1 MQRTTPLNTCRIHTV
16 DCMSFG
22 VSMRIQVGSDDLF
35 DALPGLLPLATQV
48 KNGAISEAET
58 FSLLPPD
65 EQHGYRCLVGAELT
79 LESAAAEP
87 VLKQLSG
94 ELMKHVANYCPDR
107 VFVHAGVVG
116 WKGRALVL
124 PGTSFAGKTTLTAA
138 LVRAGA
144 TYYSD
149 EFAAVDEK
157 GWVHPYA
164 RDLQIREPGKTELR
178 NTTVA
183 SLQGHAGTAPLRVA
197 QVVFARYEPGA
208 RWNPRPLTPGSAVL
222 EMIRHTIPVQRIP
235 RLVMSTLTAMLE
247 GATAWSSCRDEADVV
262 AQLLLRSLESG
273 DSSSVAP
280 DARTLRR
287 EEALA

>member
-1 MQRTTPLNTCRIHTV
+1 
-16 DCMSFG
+16 MSFG
-22 VSMRIQVGSDDLF
+22 VAMRIKVGGDDLF
-35 DALPGLLPLATQV
+35 DALPDLLPLATHV
-48 KNGAISEAET
+48 NAEAVFEAET

-65 EQHGYRCLVGAELT
+65 EQHGYRCLVGTELA
-79 LESAAAEP
+79 LESAQAGP
-87 VLKQLSG
+87 VLKQFSG

-149 EFAAVDEK
+149 EFAAVDEE

-164 RDLQIREPGKTELR
+164 RDLQIREPGKTEQR

-183 SLQGHAGTAPLRVA
+183 SLQGHAGTVPLRVA
-197 QVVFARYEPGA
+197 QVVFARYEHGA
-208 RWNPRPLTPGSAVL
+208 QWNPRPLTPGMAVL
-222 EMIRHTIPVQRIP
+222 EMIQHTIPVQRVP
-235 RLVMSTLTAMLE
+235 RLVMSTLTAMLD

-262 AQLLLRSLESG
+262 AQFLLRSLESG

-280 DARTLRR
+280 GARTLRTA
-287 EEALA
+287 EALA